1 MAKSTIKTKK
11 IKKETRGIDCS
22 NLINIMQEKGVI
34 VQELADGISV
44 NQSHI
49 SRIVTNKR
57 PNISLRTAWDIAD
70 YLQTDI
76 SKIFIKN

>member
-57 PNISLRTAWDIAD
+57 PNISLRTAWDISD